1 MPLTLAERDLVD
13 RFTDLTYPIESL
25 DHAEH
30 VRLAWTLLAE
40 RPLLDAMTACRR
52 LLIAYAQHH
61 GAADHYSE
69 TVTCIYLLLIRQAM
83 DRFPP
88 TTTGRRFA
96 PPIPISFAPLKNS

>member
-61 GAADHYSE
+61 GAADHYNE

-83 DRFPP
+83 
-88 TTTGRRFA
+88 GRLPADHDWSTFRA
-96 PPIPISFAPLKNS
+96 ANP